1 MAFADAILE
10 LRKDVEMVDGSIHQT
25 MDVIEVAA
33 KNIVNTLD
41 ESFERKA
48 SEDLTVK
55 EREMERTAL
64 FEKIADS
71 LSNLAPSAPTQVDE
85 EKSGGLASLAKLIPV
100 LPVLSKVGIGLISGA
115 AMAALAMF
123 LPKDSVIKGIIL
135 APVNAVLGGIKGFKE
150 GYAKDGIAGGIVGA
164 LGGALD
170 GFYSWVP
177 KLAKKVLTFFGLPE
191 DHGMIKALENFNF
204 KETFTKFFL
213 TDIPNAVESVYNT
226 ITDWVDDIK
235 AGYDVLG
242 DMLIKA
248 LRNIPVVNKILGI
261 DGMQTADEI
270 REEELAK
277 SQSTVDK
284 MDVKRENEQ
293 KLIESGE
300 ASARATKI
308 DIIRRKAELA
318 QERKDAEL
326 RAAKAPKTVPA
337 GAGAFMGMGGMGSPV
352 IVNRVTNNNVDNS
365 SNNTINRRST
375 TMIAPTQRRGNR

>member
-10 LRKDVEMVDGSIHQT
+10 LRKDVEMVDGSIHET
-25 MDVIEVAA
+25 MDVIEVTSR
-33 KNIVNTLD
+33 NIIGTLD

-85 EKSGGLASLAKLIPV
+85 EEKQSLASLAKIIPA
-100 LPVLSKVGIGLISGA
+100 LPILAKIGIGAITAGA
-115 AMAALAMF
+115 MSALAMF
-123 LPKDSVIKGIIL
+123 LPKGSVIKEIIL
-135 APVNAVLGGIKGFKE
+135 SPVNAVLGGIKGFKE
-150 GYAKDGIAGGIVGA
+150 GYAKDGIAGGIIGA

-170 GFYSWVP
+170 GFYSWIP
-177 KLAKKVLTFFGLPE
+177 KLAKKVMTFFGLPE
-191 DHGMIKALENFNF
+191 DHGMIKALENFKF
-204 KETFTKFFL
+204 KETLTKFFL
-213 TDIPNAVESVYNT
+213 TDIPNAVKSVYNKL
-226 ITDWVDDIK
+226 TDWVDDIK
-235 AGYDVLG
+235 TGYNVLG
-242 DMLIKA
+242 DMMIKA

-261 DGMQTADEI
+261 EGMQTADEI

-293 KLIESGE
+293 NLIEAGE

-308 DIIRRKAELA
+308 DMIRRKAELA
-318 QERKDAEL
+318 QEQRDAEL

-337 GAGAFMGMGGMGSPV
+337 GYGAFMGMGGMGSPV